1 MNTKYTNK
9 GLLLLLCG
17 SLFVLSCNKGS
28 SSNNYGSNNNGG
40 SNTPSSGN
48 TISIYNMLF
57 GTGSL
62 TVKAGTTVTWTNG
75 DNMTHTVTADDGSF
89 ASGDLKYGSTYSHT
103 FSTTG
108 SFPYHCTYH
117 SGMTATIV
125 VN

>member
-1 MNTKYTNK
+1 MNTKHIK
-9 GLLLLLCG
+9 RGLLLLVCS

-28 SSNNYGSNNNGG
+28 GGSTYGSNNGG
-40 SNTPSSGN
+40 GTTPSSGN

-75 DNMTHTVTADDGSF
+75 DNMTNTVTADDGSF
-89 ASGDLKYGSTYSHT
+89 ASGDLKYGGTYSHT

-108 SFPYHCTYH
+108 TFPYHCTYH
-117 SGMTATIV
+117 SGMTPTIV

>member
-1 MNTKYTNK
+1 MNTKHINI
-9 GLLLLLCG
+9 GLLLSVCI
-17 SLFVLSCNKGS
+17 SLFVLSCNKGGS
-28 SSNNYGSNNNGG
+28 SSAYGSNNNGG
-40 SNTPSSGN
+40 NPPSSGN

-57 GTGSL
+57 GTASL
-62 TVKAGTTVTWTNG
+62 TVKAGTTVTWSNG

-89 ASGDLKYGSTYSHT
+89 TSGDIKYGGTYSHT

-108 SFPYHCTYH
+108 TFPYHCTYH